1 MAPSPLVV
9 LAAGAVL
16 LVGCEGD
23 LVNLGSSGAP
33 LGESGAPATPAI
45 TGVWAV
51 DEAPLLPQ
59 REDVLLASPS
69 LTSAG
74 ELFFSTQERG
84 STPAGD
90 PKPTGVWHALPAG
103 DGFGVAMPLELGD
116 LREPDVASPAVSWSG
131 TELWLGRNVD
141 GNTDVFRCA
150 LLEGRCGAPQRVA
163 ELSSGYDDAPRPPAL
178 DETVMALS
186 SKRHGG
192 RYYQIYLA
200 ERAGPE
206 AAWDA
211 PTQAQLEAVNSAEFQ
226 SADGFLADGGLA
238 LYFSSTRGT
247 SSDLYVSR
255 RASLS
260 EAFGAPQA
268 LADLN
273 SASED
278 RMPWVSRDG
287 RQLYFVSNRAT
298 PQFTQYALYVARKL

>member
-1 MAPSPLVV
+1 MAPSSLFA

-16 LVGCEGD
+16 LVGCEGE

-33 LGESGAPATPAI
+33 LGESGSPAAPPI
-45 TGVWAV
+45 LGVWTV
-51 DEAPLLPQ
+51 DDAPLVPQ
-59 REDVLLASPS
+59 QEDVLLASPS

-74 ELFFSTQERG
+74 ELFFSVQERG

-90 PKPTGVWHALPAG
+90 PKPTGVWRAPPAG
-103 DGFGVAMPLELGD
+103 DGFGPAMPVELGE
-116 LREPDVASPAVSWSG
+116 LLAPDVASPAVSWSG
-131 TELWLGRNVD
+131 SELWLGLNVD
-141 GNTDVFRCA
+141 GNTDVFRCP

-178 DETVMALS
+178 DETLMAMS

-200 ERAGPE
+200 ARAGSSAP
-206 AAWDA
+206 WDA
-211 PTQAQLEAVNSAEFQ
+211 PSQAQLEAVNSAEFQ

-260 EAFGAPQA
+260 DAFGAPQA
-268 LADLN
+268 LGDLN
-273 SASED
+273 SAFED

-287 RQLYFVSNRAT
+287 QQLYFVSNRAT
-298 PQFTQYALYVARKL
+298 PQYAQYALYVARKL